1 MATDGRSERTCE
13 SKRGA
18 TFMSKCRIFDPT
30 NGNFWEW
37 SACRLNREI
46 RRGMA
51 VPLQELVPAAPS
63 NLMIYAKLPP
73 HCTRGERLHIAEL
86 AAQWWDAAL
95 QASAKAARRARRRP
109 RRTSGY
115 GHVVPR
121 RPKRTRLNAHGWG
134 FAEVGCA
141 AVSSEQERAIENLAF
156 AGDIKKGD

>member
-18 TFMSKCRIFDPT
+18 KSMSRPKIFDPLT
-30 NGNFWEW
+30 GNFWEW
-37 SACRLNREI
+37 SACRLRREI
-46 RRGMA
+46 RRNM
-51 VPLQELVPAAPS
+51 VVTLQELVPAAPQ
-63 NLMIYAKLPP
+63 NLGIYAKLPP
-73 HCTRGERLHIAEL
+73 YCTPGERLRVAEA

-95 QASAKAARRARRRP
+95 QASAKAARRRP

-156 AGDIKKGD
+156 AGDIQKGD